1 LFRSDR
7 ERRDL
12 GKRPVRTMLGLQS
25 QALGLRFLCPRA
37 DQLPGLVRHMPPSLA
52 RPPEPD
58 DQMHERMRG
67 QSDSGLRR
75 RVL

>member
-1 LFRSDR
+1 
-7 ERRDL
+7 
-12 GKRPVRTMLGLQS
+12 MLVLQDHR
-25 QALGLRFLCPRA
+25 LCLRFLCARA
-37 DQLPGLVRHMPPSLA
+37 DQLPGLVRDMPPSLT

>member
-1 LFRSDR
+1 
-7 ERRDL
+7 
-12 GKRPVRTMLGLQS
+12 
-25 QALGLRFLCPRA
+25 
-37 DQLPGLVRHMPPSLA
+37 MPPSLA